1 MYGASKFGITGFVR
15 CLTDL
20 EQVGIRVN
28 AVAPG
33 VVRTPLWTEHPEK
46 LRNVDET
53 QDAWVTPLEC
63 AEAMLQCVEND
74 DYVGGTI
81 IEVGK
86 GNTRRVQV
94 FNDPGPD
101 MLDRTK
107 GFTTSNSEE
116 GNQSVWEGLRDRSI
130 WGSHL

>member
-46 LRNVDET
+46 LKNVDEA
-53 QDAWVTPLEC
+53 QDAWVTPQEC

-74 DYVGGTI
+74 EYIGGTVL
-81 IEVGK
+81 EVGK

-116 GNQSVWEGLRDRSI
+116 GNQSVWEWLGKRSI